1 MNFAVIYCTT
11 FAQQLQNFG
20 KKGRRSAV
28 PPLKYPVRFTPPV
41 TLQIYEF
48 SPGSAILSGS
58 IPACLQ
64 KASIKSSTTRDVWNP
79 ASRIRAKR
87 RTVSGASRK
96 VMFWR
101 LNAGGSVG
109 FPAPGRRPPDVIVVL
124 SVFRI
129 ANITFFI

>member
-1 MNFAVIYCTT
+1 M
-11 FAQQLQNFG
+11 
-20 KKGRRSAV
+20 
-28 PPLKYPVRFTPPV
+28 
-41 TLQIYEF
+41 LQIYEF

-64 KASIKSSTTRDVWNP
+64 KASIKSSTTRLVWNP

-101 LNAGGSVG
+101 LIAGGSVG
-109 FPAPGRRPPDVIVVL
+109 FPAPCRRPPDVIVVL

-129 ANITFFI
+129 ANIAFLFERERAPKSGALCFFGLRLALVLTEVVGMRGLASERTEDN